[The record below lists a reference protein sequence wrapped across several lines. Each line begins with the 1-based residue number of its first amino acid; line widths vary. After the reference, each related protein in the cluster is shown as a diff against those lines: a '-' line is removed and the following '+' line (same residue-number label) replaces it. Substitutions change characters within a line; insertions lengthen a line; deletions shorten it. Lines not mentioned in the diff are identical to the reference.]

1 MLSKAATQSIPFEWS
16 QENKTVVDDETIL
29 LRLLLFEVGM
39 GEGSE
44 SAPGQLKGLP
54 KLPKSKAQRPPLTG
68 KSGTRVANYWTRGP
82 VRPARD
88 QGRVSTSTVSSDR
101 LSELSGPA

>member
-1 MLSKAATQSIPFEWS
+1 MRKSSPQ
-16 QENKTVVDDETIL
+16 ETIL

-39 GEGSE
+39 GEGKE

-54 KLPKSKAQRPPLTG
+54 KPPKSKTQGPPLTG

-82 VRPARD
+82 VRLAMD
-88 QGRVSTSTVSSDR
+88 QGRVSPSRVSSDR